1 MNNQPNNNQI
11 TNQTMSQTIMPSPE
25 RIKEIEAFDNAWA
38 SLRGNPK
45 RAEII
50 QQMIDSGTLMTYG
63 QPRRKPRTTDMTW
76 VDGFTML
83 ALIAIAIFVG
93 VVLK

>member
-11 TNQTMSQTIMPSPE
+11 TNQTMSQTVMPTPE

-50 QQMIDSGTLMTYG
+50 QQMIDSGTLMSYG
-63 QPRRKPRTTDMTW
+63 QPRRKPRTTDMQW
-76 VDGFTML
+76 VDAFTL
-83 ALIAIAIFVG
+83 LFFVAIAIFVG

>member
-11 TNQTMSQTIMPSPE
+11 TNQTMSQTVMPSPE

-63 QPRRKPRTTDMTW
+63 KPRRKPRTTDMQW
-76 VDGFTML
+76 VDAFTL
-83 ALIAIAIFVG
+83 LFFIAIAIFVG

>member
-1 MNNQPNNNQI
+1 MKQITDNNQI

-38 SLRGNPK
+38 SLRGNPQ

-50 QQMIDSGTLMTYG
+50 QQMIDSGTLMSYG
-63 QPRRKPRTTDMTW
+63 KPRRRPRTHDMTW
-76 VDGFTML
+76 ADGFTML